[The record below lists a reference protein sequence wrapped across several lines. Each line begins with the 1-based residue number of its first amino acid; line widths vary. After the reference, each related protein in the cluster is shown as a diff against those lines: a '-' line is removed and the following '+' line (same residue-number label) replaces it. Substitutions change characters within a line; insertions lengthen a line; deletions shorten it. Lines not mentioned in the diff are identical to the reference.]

1 MASANVEF
9 VRAIYSAW
17 ELGDFTLVDWADP
30 DIEFVLVDGP
40 NPGSWTGLAAMS
52 RAWGK
57 ALAAF
62 DDLRAR
68 AEEIR
73 ELDDGRVL
81 VLTHISGRGRQSG
94 LELAAMEGRGA
105 NVFQIREGRVTK
117 LLAYFDRDRAL
128 ADLSEPD

>member
-1 MASANVEF
+1 MATANVEL
-9 VRAIYSAW
+9 VRAIYSSW

-30 DIEFVLVDGP
+30 DIEFVLADGP
-40 NPGSWTGLAAMS
+40 NPGNWTGLAAMS

-57 ALAAF
+57 ALAEF

-94 LELAAMEGRGA
+94 FELAAMEGRGA
-105 NVFQIREGRVTK
+105 NVFHIREGRVTK
-117 LLAYFDRDRAL
+117 LLAYFNRDRAL